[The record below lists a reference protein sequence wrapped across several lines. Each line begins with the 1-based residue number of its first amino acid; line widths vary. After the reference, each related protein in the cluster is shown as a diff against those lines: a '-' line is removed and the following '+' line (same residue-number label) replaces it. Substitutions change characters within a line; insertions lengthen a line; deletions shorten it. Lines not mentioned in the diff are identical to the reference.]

1 MESLTLTASAI
12 ASLVLTKA
20 AEKLGEQV
28 SSRSMESRKKLL
40 EVMRKKYPDI
50 VEQESKGQLS
60 YREALVQ
67 IETAVERD
75 PEVAEAVIELGDA
88 VKSEPNQEI
97 VFRILSNVITHL
109 QEEPRQIYNV
119 QYNFPNGDT
128 RLSEEPNVIIGV
140 ERQKLNGNMK
150 KQTYNNNQSKV
161 AGFYFSIL
169 SLILVGLLVFV
180 PLTVGIQQVLVALIA
195 LFAVVSLSAFKRSAR
210 YTES

>member
-1 MESLTLTASAI
+1 MEPLTLTASAI
-12 ASLVLTKA
+12 ASLVLTRA
-20 AEKLGEQV
+20 AEKFGEQV
-28 SSRSMESRKKLL
+28 GSRSMESSKKLL
-40 EVMRKKYPDI
+40 EVMRKKYPDV

-75 PEVAEAVIELGDA
+75 PEVAEAVIELGEA
-88 VKSEPNQEI
+88 VKTEPNQEI
-97 VFRILSNVITHL
+97 VFQILSNVITHL

-128 RLSEEPNVIIGV
+128 RLGGESNVIGMGQ
-140 ERQKLNGNMK
+140 QKLNVNMK
-150 KQTYNNNQSKV
+150 KQTYNNSQSRV
-161 AGFYFSIL
+161 IGFYFSIL

-180 PLTVGIQQVLVALIA
+180 PLAVGIQQVLVALIA
-195 LFAVVSLSAFKRSAR
+195 LFTVFSLSAFKRSAR

>member
-1 MESLTLTASAI
+1 MEPLTLTASAI

-20 AEKLGEQV
+20 AEKFGEQV
-28 SSRSMESRKKLL
+28 GSRSMESSKKLL
-40 EVMRKKYPDI
+40 EVMRKKYPDV

-75 PEVAEAVIELGDA
+75 PEVAEAVIELGEA
-88 VKSEPNQEI
+88 VKSEPNQEM
-97 VFRILSNVITHL
+97 VFQILSNAITHL

-119 QYNFPNGDT
+119 QYNFPNGDA
-128 RLSEEPNVIIGV
+128 RLDGESNVTGV
-140 ERQKLNGNMK
+140 GRQKLNVNMK
-150 KQTYNNNQSKV
+150 KQTYNNSQSKGV
-161 AGFYFSIL
+161 GFYFSIL

-180 PLTVGIQQVLVALIA
+180 PLAVGIQQVLVALIA
-195 LFAVVSLSAFKRSAR
+195 LFTVFSLSAFKRSAR